1 MKKPLA
7 TAGLAVVAAV
17 VLLTVYNRFQPSPEA
32 QSLNDA
38 AGRIEQ
44 QTTEL
49 AAPSSTSSTTS
60 SPSSPVASPSTTIS
74 YLAVRAGE
82 PTPKDPVPVADQ
94 ATMQQLIAAAT
105 ANDRAKFNQI
115 GASPSVALIPGGSI
129 VTVISSS
136 GGLSQVRLHT
146 RDIKGNDLSGQVRWV
161 DSRLIQ
167 TRAF

>member
-1 MKKPLA
+1 MKPFL
-7 TAGLAVVAAV
+7 LAVAFVT
-17 VLLTVYNRFQPSPEA
+17 LLTACKAAPPENSPIASPSP
-32 QSLNDA
+32 S
-38 AGRIEQ
+38 
-44 QTTEL
+44 
-49 AAPSSTSSTTS
+49 
-60 SPSSPVASPSTTIS
+60 ASPSTPVASSPTTVS

-115 GASPSVALIPGGSI
+115 GASPSVVLIPGGSI

-146 RDIKGNDLSGQVRWV
+146 RDIKENDLSGQIRWV

-167 TRAF
+167 TRSF